1 MWFMD
6 VPYPF
11 LSPSCPQGARDDA
24 CACALHAL
32 FASPRP
38 RRTVG
43 PNDKATKKVQRTEAA
58 AALRFSVGHGK
69 KNGRRKTSSRGIEVR
84 NPIKCHNPIFS

>member
-69 KNGRRKTSSRGIEVR
+69 KTAAARRAVEELRLET
-84 NPIKCHNPIFS
+84 P